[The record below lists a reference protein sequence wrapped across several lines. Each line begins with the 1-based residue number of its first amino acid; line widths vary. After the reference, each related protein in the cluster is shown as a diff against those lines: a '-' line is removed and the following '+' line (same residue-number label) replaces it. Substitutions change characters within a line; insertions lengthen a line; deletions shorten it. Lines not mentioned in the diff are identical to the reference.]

1 MAFAAKKPTDTEF
14 VVPSLA
20 EASPAYAELVARK
33 AALLAAKQDA
43 EAQLSRDNVAYRARP
58 SQMSEKVAVLV
69 GDCAPGDSPYP
80 TAARIREQQVNLAAI
95 NQAVSVIDTRISA
108 ERGRASLVVCDQVRG
123 EHRRLVRDMCLK
135 LIELRE
141 SMAAYA
147 VFADTLN
154 DRDIAWSSLSPS
166 QLLVLGHPL
175 DPQSRTATYL
185 REKVKDGFL
194 DPMEVPAKIR

>member
-1 MAFAAKKPTDTEF
+1 MAPAAEKLLETEF
-14 VVPSLA
+14 KVPSLA

-33 AALLAAKQDA
+33 AALLTTKQEA
-43 EAQLSRDNVAYRARP
+43 EAQLARDEAAYRSRP

-69 GDCAPGDSPYP
+69 GDCAPGESAYP
-80 TAARIREQQVNLAAI
+80 TGARIREQQINLAAI

-123 EHRRLVRDMCLK
+123 EHRRLVRDVCFK

-141 SMAAYA
+141 YMAAYSA
-147 VFADTLN
+147 FADTLN
-154 DRDIAWSSLSPS
+154 DQDIAWGSLLPS
-166 QLLVLGHPL
+166 QLLALGHPL
-175 DPQSRTATYL
+175 DPQSRTAIYL

-194 DPMEVPAKIR
+194 DPKEVPAKIR